1 MKLNEKLMGVVAG
14 DMIGSVYERF
24 PTKEL
29 DFPLFSVC
37 SRFTD
42 DTVMTMA
49 HADWLLHGG
58 DLARMMQRYGRKYP
72 RAGYGGR
79 FRQWLSET
87 NPQPYQSF
95 GNGSAMRVCPVGWAF
110 DSLEETLEAAR
121 KSAEVT
127 HNHPEGIKGAQ
138 ATAAC
143 VFLARTGKSKPEIKK
158 YVEETFGYDLNRKCE
173 EIRPKYDFDV
183 TCQGT
188 VPEAIIAFL
197 ESTDYEHAIRLA
209 ISLGGDADTLGAITG
224 GMAEAYYKEIPTYI
238 EEWVLQRLP
247 EDFIRLMQDFSKKY
261 GSRPKG

>member
-1 MKLNEKLMGVVAG
+1 MYNNILMGVVAG
-14 DMIGSVYERF
+14 DMVGSVYERF
-24 PTKEL
+24 PKKKM
-29 DFPLFSVC
+29 DFPLFSVF

-58 DLARMMQRYGRKYP
+58 DLARMMQKYGRKYP
-72 RAGYGGR
+72 HAGYGGM
-79 FRQWLSET
+79 FRQWLSEA
-87 NPQPYQSF
+87 NPQPYGSF

-110 DSLEETLEAAR
+110 ESLEETLVAAR
-121 KSAEVT
+121 KSAEMT

-138 ATAAC
+138 ATATC
-143 VFLARTGKSKPEIKK
+143 VFLARTGKSKQEIKK
-158 YVEETFGYDLNRKCE
+158 YVEETFGYNLNRTCG

-197 ESTDYEHAIRLA
+197 ESTDYENAIRLA

-224 GMAEAYYKEIPTYI
+224 GMAEAYYKEIPAYI
-238 EEWVLQRLP
+238 EKQVLQRLP
-247 EDFIRLMQDFSKKY
+247 EDFIRLIQEFGEKY
-261 GSRPKG
+261 GN

>member
-1 MKLNEKLMGVVAG
+1 MSNNLLIGVVAG
-14 DMIGSVYERF
+14 DMIGSVYEHF
-24 PTKEL
+24 PTKDM
-29 DFPLFSVC
+29 DFCLFSKY

-58 DLARMMQRYGRKYP
+58 DLAHVMQAYGRRFP
-72 RAGYGGR
+72 HAGYGGR
-79 FRQWLSET
+79 FRQWLGEAK
-87 NPQPYQSF
+87 PRPYQSF
-95 GNGSAMRVCPVGWAF
+95 GNGSAMRVCPAGWAF
-110 DSLEETLEAAR
+110 GSLEETLEGAR
-121 KSAEVT
+121 RSAEVT

-143 VFLARTGKSKPEIKK
+143 VFLARTGKSKPEIKQ
-158 YVEETFGYDLNRKCE
+158 YVEETFGYNLDRTCA
-173 EIRPKYDFDV
+173 EIRPEYGFDV

-197 ESTDYEHAIRLA
+197 ESTDYENAIRLA

-224 GMAEAYYKEIPTYI
+224 GIAEAYYKEIPAYI

-247 EDFIRLMQDFSKKY
+247 EDFIRLMQEF
-261 GSRPKG
+261 GRVFLA